1 MPITIKSN
9 GTVDSTRVYDEA
21 GREIGI
27 VEKLEII
34 VDAKKDTVRAVL
46 TMENPKFE
54 LTDGSVVKIKPSKEK
69 NK

>member
-54 LTDGSVVKIKPSKEK
+54 LTDGSVVKIKPNKEK